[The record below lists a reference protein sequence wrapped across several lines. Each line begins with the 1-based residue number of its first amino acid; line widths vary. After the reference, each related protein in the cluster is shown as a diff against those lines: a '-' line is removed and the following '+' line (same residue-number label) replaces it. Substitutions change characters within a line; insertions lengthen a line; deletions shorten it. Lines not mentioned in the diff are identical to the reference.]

1 MWRGSVVKDSGHIVV
16 FVTTST
22 IDEAD
27 KIADVLVGQRKAACV
42 NIVPQVRS
50 RFWWQ
55 GKIESEEEALL
66 IVKTRA
72 ALLDEVI
79 GLVKANHSYEVPEV
93 IALPIAG
100 GNEDYLNWLDEETG

>member
-1 MWRGSVVKDSGHIVV
+1 MWRGSVVKDSKHVVV
-16 FVTTST
+16 FITTPNN
-22 IDEAD
+22 DEAD

-66 IVKTRA
+66 VVKTRA

-79 GLVKANHSYEVPEV
+79 ALVKANHSYEVPEV

-100 GNEDYLNWLDEETG
+100 GNEDYLNWLEEDTG